1 MTRVFEGD
9 EERAILKGL
18 KGFHDENDPKAGKIP
33 IRLSQLFLLK
43 FHR

>member
-18 KGFHDENDPKAGKIP
+18 KGFHYENDPKARKIAM
-33 IRLSQLFLLK
+33 R
-43 FHR
+43 